1 MKTGTKLTIIFFVV
15 YLGLPIASHITN
27 RIIWGNWKEE
37 NLCKFANTDKIRVLE
52 LHGEDLTEE
61 PLSITRST
69 LTANEV
75 KLNRLPDKLE
85 VSGDTLRMWLPQQ
98 KERDK
103 NSKVIDMEGMYFH
116 DLEYIF
122 VDGRPARRAEFVEYT
137 NPETGE
143 TSKAVQYSP
152 LE

>member
-27 RIIWGNWKEE
+27 RIIWGKWKEE

-85 VSGDTLRMWLPQQ
+85 VSGDTLRMWLPRQRANYDT
-98 KERDK
+98 KYYLDL
-103 NSKVIDMEGMYFH
+103 EGMYFY

-122 VDGRPARRAEFVEYT
+122 VDGRPARHAELVDVT
-137 NPETGE
+137 DPQTGE
-143 TSKAVQYSP
+143 IKKGAKYSP
-152 LE
+152 ID

>member
-27 RIIWGNWKEE
+27 RIIWDKWKEE

-52 LHGEDLTEE
+52 LHGEDLTER
-61 PLSITRST
+61 PLTTMRST
-69 LTANEV
+69 QNANLV
-75 KLNRLPDKLE
+75 TLNCLPEKLE

-103 NSKVIDMEGMYFH
+103 NSKVIDVEGMYFH